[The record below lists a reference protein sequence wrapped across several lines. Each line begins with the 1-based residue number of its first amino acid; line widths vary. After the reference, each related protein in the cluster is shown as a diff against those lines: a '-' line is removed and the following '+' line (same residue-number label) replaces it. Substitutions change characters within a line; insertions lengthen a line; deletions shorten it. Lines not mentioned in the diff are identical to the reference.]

1 MDLRPYIKNT
11 AHLNQGIELIKANSL
26 CYQPFILHDDLEVGE
41 GQNQVDRYI
50 NVESVFDLNVCA
62 KDIDFGSRKLAP
74 DKDYFRK
81 CNAEYREI
89 YDFITETIYN
99 FHNKDISDLS
109 FAEIGCNSGLNL
121 FNLAKMGAKHC
132 TGYDWSNLQPT
143 FNWLNEIL
151 GTNVEFVQGIWDNLF
166 HNFTTKDIP
175 EVDIMIN
182 TVFTNHQCDP
192 LQLLAY
198 LCDRARKGV
207 FLWIL
212 MDGDK
217 ESVLRYPDERN
228 DILENDLK
236 FPLNLNNCVSI
247 SKNLLESSFKKL
259 GFEEITEVYPNISN
273 LKWSF
278 FTSGFRMF
286 YAKRTSDA
294 KSAYWE
300 RKINAS

>member
-11 AHLNQGIELIKANSL
+11 RQFNQAIELIKANTL

-41 GQNQVDRYI
+41 GQNLVDRYI
-50 NVESVFDLNVCA
+50 NVESVFDLNVYA
-62 KDIDFGSRKLAP
+62 RDIDLGGRKLVT

-81 CNAEYREI
+81 CNAEYRELYDFIKNTI
-89 YDFITETIYN
+89 YDFN
-99 FHNKDISDLS
+99 NKDLSDLS

-132 TGYDWSNLQPT
+132 VGYDWNNMGPT

-151 GTNVEFVQGIWDNLF
+151 GTNVEFVQGTWDNLL

-192 LQLLAY
+192 LQFLAY
-198 LCDRARKGV
+198 ICDRAKKGV
-207 FLWIL
+207 FLMVL
-212 MDGDK
+212 MDGS
-217 ESVLRYPDERN
+217 EEGAVLSYSAERN
-228 DILENDLK
+228 DILENDSK
-236 FPLNLNNCVSI
+236 FPLNFNNCVAI
-247 SKNLLESSFKKL
+247 SKNLLECSLKKL
-259 GFEEITEVYPNISN
+259 GFGEITEAYPSVSN

-278 FTSGFRMF
+278 FTRGFRTF
-286 YAKRTSDA
+286 YATRTADV
-294 KSAYWE
+294 KSAYWKE
-300 RKINAS
+300 G